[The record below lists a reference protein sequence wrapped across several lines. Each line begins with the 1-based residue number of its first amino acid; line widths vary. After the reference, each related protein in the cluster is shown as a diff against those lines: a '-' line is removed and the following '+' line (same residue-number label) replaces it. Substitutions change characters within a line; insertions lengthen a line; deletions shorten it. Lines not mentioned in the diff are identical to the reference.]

1 MKQTEGEKGRSR
13 SKQNHKQQ
21 RMELGSKAPKRPGTK
36 TVPPPKGEDGNF
48 FSNQQELPKLFVT
61 WG

>member
-21 RMELGSKAPKRPGTK
+21 RMELGSKAPKHQKGRGQKLSHHPKEKTGTSSA
-36 TVPPPKGEDGNF
+36 TNRSF
-48 FSNQQELPKLFVT
+48 QS
-61 WG
+61 